1 MTPKVIRV
9 FLRKNQYCLY
19 SARDCCVNAKA
30 FPPNRAG
37 VVVFGLLL
45 LLSMLLLLILLRHG
59 LRTLFIL
66 TEMED
71 CMVVLIIRV
80 IDGKKTTRCDE

>member
-1 MTPKVIRV
+1 M
-9 FLRKNQYCLY
+9 
-19 SARDCCVNAKA
+19 
-30 FPPNRAG
+30 
-37 VVVFGLLL
+37 FGLLL

-80 IDGKKTTRCDE
+80 IDGKKTTRCDENKRGLQ